1 MRVLGVAT
9 HEQTGAGRAAVR
21 IHAALAT
28 AGAASRLLVLHGRGA
43 DAGIDVL
50 GRGLAFLAADL
61 RNRAELALLSL
72 QRGGEP
78 GFRSLG
84 LGGPGLAHI
93 NADSADGVHLHWIP
107 GMLGIADLP
116 AIRKPVVWTFH
127 DAWPFCG
134 AEHYTTLGR
143 PRAGYEPGNRAPG
156 ARGPDLDR
164 WTWRRKQAH
173 WRGFAPVIVCPSRW
187 LADEARASVLFG
199 GREVHVV
206 PNPVDTALYR
216 PQDRAQARVA
226 LGLPQD
232 RLLIVFG
239 AQRASEDRRKGFH
252 VLEEALGSLAARGH
266 AARTDLVV
274 FGAAGS
280 GPVRGFNTHWM
291 GIVDD
296 EARMSQVYA
305 ACDLFALPSL
315 QDNYPN
321 TLVEAMACGL
331 PPAAS
336 RVGGVP
342 DLVQAGE
349 TGLLAAPGDAMQFAG
364 ALETLLTQPDLRAR
378 LGAAARRAIEAQC
391 DPQLVGRRYLEIHA
405 GAKAAWRPA

>member
-9 HEQTGAGRAAVR
+9 HEHTGAGRAAAR
-21 IHAALAT
+21 IHAALAG
-28 AGAASRLLVLHGRGA
+28 AGADSRLLVLHGGGA
-43 DAGIDVL
+43 GVDVL

-72 QRGGEP
+72 QKGGEP

-84 LGGPGLAHI
+84 LGGPGLARI
-93 NADSADGVHLHWIP
+93 NADSADVVHLHWIP

-127 DAWPFCG
+127 DAWPICG
-134 AEHYTTLGR
+134 AEHYTALAR
-143 PRAGYEPGNRAPG
+143 PRSGYASGNRAPG
-156 ARGPDLDR
+156 ASGPDLDR
-164 WTWRRKQAH
+164 WTWQRKRAR
-173 WRGFAPVIVCPSRW
+173 WRNFAPVVVCPSRW
-187 LADEARASVLFG
+187 LADEVRASVLFG

-216 PQDRAQARVA
+216 PQDRAKARAA

-232 RLLIVFG
+232 RVLIAFG

-252 VLEEALGSLAARGH
+252 VLEEALASLAARGH
-266 AARTDLVV
+266 PARADLVV

-280 GPVRGFNTHWM
+280 GSVRGFRTHWM
-291 GIVDD
+291 GVVED

-305 ACDLFALPSL
+305 ACDVFALPSL

-336 RVGGVP
+336 RVGGVS
-342 DLVQAGE
+342 DLVLAGE
-349 TGLLAAPGDAMQFAG
+349 TGLLAAPGDATQLAG
-364 ALETLLTQPDLRAR
+364 ALQALLADPDLRAR
-378 LGAAARRAIEAQC
+378 LGAAARRTIEAQC
-391 DPQLVGRRYLEIHA
+391 DPQQVGKRYLEIHA